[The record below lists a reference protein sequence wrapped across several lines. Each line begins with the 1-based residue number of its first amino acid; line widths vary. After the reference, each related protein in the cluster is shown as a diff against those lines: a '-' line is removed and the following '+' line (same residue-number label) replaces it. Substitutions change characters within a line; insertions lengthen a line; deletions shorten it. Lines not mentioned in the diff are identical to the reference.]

1 MIITAH
7 KGQDD
12 ERMENIIGTSPYV
25 TAVGAK
31 VPEGFVL
38 YAKDGNDKRYS
49 VMVVSE
55 YEKAEFIKQRLGEKL

>member
-12 ERMENIIGTSPYV
+12 ERMEKIIGTSPYV
-25 TAVGAK
+25 TAVGTK

-55 YEKAEFIKQRLGEKL
+55 YKKAKSIMQRFGEKL

>member
-12 ERMENIIGTSPYV
+12 ERMEKIIGTSPYV
-25 TAVGAK
+25 TAVGTN
-31 VPEGFVL
+31 VPEDFVL